1 MIAVTCR
8 NGEQF
13 SIDPSSIERI
23 ETDPDTVVHL
33 VDGRKYVIDEPF
45 DELLR
50 RVRDHRAAFVVASNQ
65 LTRTATRSLHPSL
78 IPPRNRGPADSDPP
92 PLRVER
98 RRYRRDE
105 PAPATSPAAEQPG
118 DDES

>member
-1 MIAVTCR
+1 VIAVTCR

-33 VDGRKYVIDEPF
+33 VDGRKYVIDEP
-45 DELLR
+45 
-50 RVRDHRAAFVVASNQ
+50 
-65 LTRTATRSLHPSL
+65 
-78 IPPRNRGPADSDPP
+78 
-92 PLRVER
+92 
-98 RRYRRDE
+98 
-105 PAPATSPAAEQPG
+105 APATSPAAEQPG